1 VTNAPASRQTHVIR
15 ILGTNKNGDVLPDIW
30 VDVERIDE
38 ARSVDQGDS
47 PNNWQGIVRRFR
59 WGDDPDSEDGVV
71 EPRTRDGVPVGTGS
85 RDVIVVKVCSP
96 DELDITNPQEWVSID
111 SIKIMRM
118 MDSDQGVVQRHINDE
133 LTDARIVER
142 RRVSHYDTS
151 IDVDAQVAF
160 DADPTR
166 TVFVVPGD
174 QYTRDDS
181 TKDDSQYVETEVIT
195 YLKERSTHDTQTGA
209 QDDQGQQI
217 KLLNQY
223 LIDESDD
230 AVLDV
235 IGPDGFNPPWRL
247 DPYQNIVNVQLRSPG
262 NMILAYVYADTDGA
276 FPDQLVYLYLTGSNA
291 GSEAETD
298 VFDGVHVPDPA
309 HFTAHSSSASF
320 TAAQNDAIALL
331 SFGSSTDIDR
341 TLGFACDSSLT
352 LYAFEADGTTKWFI
366 DLNDWFGG
374 VTIPFAS
381 TELGW
386 DLVDLRAFGNSVYVT
401 FRLTFFFPGI
411 ESDSTAVA
419 WAAFDSNGNNSDFQ
433 IITGPTIFDLSGDY
447 TKSIP
452 EIFFYGTIKT
462 P

>member
-1 VTNAPASRQTHVIR
+1 
-15 ILGTNKNGDVLPDIW
+15 
-30 VDVERIDE
+30 
-38 ARSVDQGDS
+38 
-47 PNNWQGIVRRFR
+47 
-59 WGDDPDSEDGVV
+59 
-71 EPRTRDGVPVGTGS
+71 
-85 RDVIVVKVCSP
+85 
-96 DELDITNPQEWVSID
+96 
-111 SIKIMRM
+111 MRM

-276 FPDQLVYLYLTGSNA
+276 FPDQRR
-291 GSEAETD
+291 
-298 VFDGVHVPDPA
+298 
-309 HFTAHSSSASF
+309 
-320 TAAQNDAIALL
+320 L
-331 SFGSSTDIDR
+331 SLSDR
-341 TLGFACDSSLT
+341 KQRGQRS
-352 LYAFEADGTTKWFI
+352 
-366 DLNDWFGG
+366 
-374 VTIPFAS
+374 
-381 TELGW
+381 
-386 DLVDLRAFGNSVYVT
+386 
-401 FRLTFFFPGI
+401 
-411 ESDSTAVA
+411 
-419 WAAFDSNGNNSDFQ
+419 
-433 IITGPTIFDLSGDY
+433 
-447 TKSIP
+447 
-452 EIFFYGTIKT
+452 
-462 P
+462 